1 MFIDQ
6 AKIWVKAGDGGH
18 GCVSFRREKFVPKG
32 GPDGGDGGNGGS
44 VFFLTAADMD
54 TLLDFS
60 GRGNYEAQNGK
71 PGEGKNKHGADGE
84 DLIIK
89 VPAGT
94 LIYDEDTE
102 ILLKDMDK
110 VDMKVRICRGGR
122 GGKGNKAFATSTQQ
136 APRFAQEGK
145 PGQERNLR
153 LELKLIADVG
163 LVGMPNAGKSTLI
176 SRVSAARPKIANYP
190 FTTLHPVLGIVE
202 LSNFRRFVMADIP
215 GLIEGAHSGAGLG
228 HEFLRH
234 IERTKIIVH
243 IIDICPAD
251 NSDPVQNYHK
261 IRNELAL
268 HSKALAQKPEL
279 IALNKIDLDS
289 EGQIV
294 QDIRERLGAEK
305 ITPENDKSH
314 SPFVTAVSAVT
325 GAGIKEL
332 NETLWK
338 MIKEEP
344 Q

>member
-1 MFIDQ
+1 MFIDE

-32 GPDGGDGGNGGS
+32 GPDGGNGGKGGS
-44 VFFLTAADMD
+44 VYFQAVPDLD
-54 TLLDFS
+54 TLLDFA
-60 GRGNYEAQNGK
+60 GKHHYKAQNGK
-71 PGEGKNKHGADGE
+71 PGEGKNKNGPGGE
-84 DLIIK
+84 DLIIT

-94 LIYDEDTE
+94 LIYDKDTE
-102 ILLKDMDK
+102 ILLKDLNK
-110 VDMKVRICRGGR
+110 PGMKVCICRGGR
-122 GGKGNKAFATSTQQ
+122 GGKGNKAFTTSTQQ

-202 LSNFRRFVMADIP
+202 LSDFRRFVMADIP

-234 IERTKIIVH
+234 IERTKIILH
-243 IIDICPAD
+243 MLDITPED

-261 IRNELAL
+261 IRNELTL
-268 HSKALAQKPEL
+268 HSIILTQKPEL
-279 IALNKIDLDS
+279 IALNKIDLDCD
-289 EGQIV
+289 GQIV
-294 QDIRERLGAEK
+294 KDITERLLAEK
-305 ITPENDKSH
+305 TTPENAPSS
-314 SPFVTAVSAVT
+314 SPLVMAVSAVT

-332 NETLWK
+332 NEALWK
-338 MIKEEP
+338 MIKENP